1 MLPFLSKYKPII
13 GIDIGTTAIRAVEIR
28 PVGSSWRLHRWGNQP
43 LPPDAV
49 GDGKIKNSE
58 EVVSALQTLFAK
70 TAFST
75 KRVAL
80 SVGGPSVVIK
90 SIQLPFMTEMDLE
103 DQISLE
109 AEEHIP
115 FGIDDVHLD
124 FQILSQDEENL
135 NVLLT
140 ACKKE
145 SLDTYLKVVDEAGL
159 KAVVCDLEICCL
171 VNAHD
176 AFISPGVF
184 SPAKKKKKSKK
195 KAEQAP
201 EKKVGPRVI
210 SLVNSGESYLNVVI
224 LVDGIPIFTRD
235 YMFGIRQLIKQIADE
250 LEISFEEAD
259 KLLKGG
265 ETPEQKEVLEEHIP
279 PFEEQLRSTIQ
290 QSIDFFGKS
299 NPDHPVTEIT
309 LSGSSTHIIGIEQ
322 RLGEKLEIPVISCN
336 PINGLKPG
344 SGKGFVPMPK
354 ELASR
359 FIVALGLAL
368 RGDM

>member
-13 GIDIGTTAIRAVEIR
+13 GLDIGTTAIRAVEIR

-43 LPPDAV
+43 IPPEAV
-49 GDGKIKNSE
+49 VDGKIKNSE

-70 TAFST
+70 TGFST

-90 SIQLPFMTEMDLE
+90 SIQLPLMTEMDLE

-124 FQILSQDEENL
+124 FQILNQDEENM

-145 SLDTYLKVVDEAGL
+145 SLDAYLKVVDEAGL
-159 KAVVCDLEICCL
+159 IASVCDLDICCL

-176 AFISPGVF
+176 AFISPGAF
-184 SPAKKKKKSKK
+184 TPNKKAKKPKK
-195 KAEQAP
+195 KAVKGDEIKVAP
-201 EKKVGPRVI
+201 QVVL
-210 SLVNSGESYLNVVI
+210 LVNCGGSYLNVVI
-224 LVDGIPIFTRD
+224 LIDGLPAFTRD
-235 YMFGIRQLIKQIADE
+235 YVFGIRQLLKQIADE
-250 LEISFEEAD
+250 LEIPINEAE

-265 ETPEQKEVLEEHIP
+265 NTPEQKKVLEEQLP
-279 PFEEQLRSTIQ
+279 PFEDQLASTIK
-290 QSIDFFGKS
+290 QSIDFFSKS
-299 NPDHPVTEIT
+299 NPNLPVTNLF
-309 LSGSSTHIIGIEQ
+309 LSGPSTHIDGIEQ
-322 RLGEKLEIPVISCN
+322 RLLEKLAIQVVCCN
-336 PINGLKPG
+336 PISGLKSG
-344 SGKGFVPMPK
+344 SGKGYVPMPK
-354 ELASR
+354 EMASR